1 MPATIERGIKV
12 AEGIGAEHGLARL
25 KPGATAFVG
34 RCLRGPVNEPV
45 RLRSFGE
52 FQQVFGG
59 LWQPSPLSYAVEQFF
74 DNGGREA
81 VVLRLVNGGRPT
93 TISLPC
99 GPGAALRLEALS
111 PGSREALRAS
121 VDYDNVSPRE
131 DDRFNLVVQRVR
143 THGSEYIEDQE
154 IFRRISIR
162 EGTSRCVRS
171 ALQDSSLVRV
181 VEPLPSQRPDR
192 TFRAGSRHP
201 IGYVDSAPDGDDGGP
216 LSDYDVIGS
225 PERRSGLFALQD
237 VEDIDFL
244 CIPPLTRE
252 HEVGPSALLVAS
264 QFCRDRHLMLIVDPP
279 ADWETCDA
287 ALAGLRELEFRS
299 DHALMCFPRVLA
311 YDRLRGR
318 YETFANCGAVA
329 GAIARLDEQRPLW
342 QPGPDDELLLRP
354 GTRPARVL
362 TELERLRLAA
372 HGVNTIQSLRSAS
385 NNPQPLRTLAGGSG
399 RGSASGL
406 LTWVR
411 RSQAVVRSIE
421 RGTRWAVFQAQDR
434 TTWSRLAQQLQA
446 FLAPIQAAGLFG
458 EAQPEDGCQVVCDE
472 RVNSE
477 EDLAEGRVNI
487 LVSLPTP
494 GPGERQSF
502 LITHS
507 GAGSRIR
514 RARARL
520 LPRGTRLKVSPPP
533 ETPRRTVAQELFGR
547 YTEPRPDVSASPP
560 GGNSE
565 ATTPGRRDLD
575 LITGFHRD
583 FGRRAE

>member
-1 MPATIERGIKV
+1 LPATFERGIQV
-12 AEGIGAEHGLARL
+12 AEGPGAEQGVVRPG
-25 KPGATAFVG
+25 PGATAFIG

-81 VVLRLVNGGRPT
+81 VVLRVVNGGRPA
-93 TISLPC
+93 TISIPC
-99 GPGAALRLEALS
+99 GPGQSLRLEALS

-121 VDYDNVSPRE
+121 VDYDNVGAKE

-143 THGSEYIEDQE
+143 AHGSEYIEDQE
-154 IFRRISIR
+154 IFHRVSIR

-181 VEPLPSQRPDR
+181 VDPLPSQRPDR

-201 IGYVDSAPDGDDGGP
+201 IGYVDSAPDGDDGEP

-237 VEDIDFL
+237 ADDIDFL
-244 CIPPLTRE
+244 CIPPLSRE
-252 HEVGPSALLVAS
+252 RDVGPSALLVAS
-264 QFCRDRHLMLIVDPP
+264 QFCRDRHLMLVVDPP
-279 ADWETCDA
+279 AKWESCDA

-299 DHALMCFPRVLA
+299 DHALMCFPRILA

-329 GAIARLDEQRPLW
+329 GALARLDEQRPLW

-362 TELERLRLAA
+362 TEQERMRLAA
-372 HGVNTIQSLRSAS
+372 HGVNPIQSLRSAS
-385 NNPQPLRTLAGGSG
+385 AAGHPLRTLAGGSG

-411 RSQAVVRSIE
+411 RSQSIVRSIE
-421 RGTRWAVFQAQDR
+421 HGTRWAVFQAQDR
-434 TTWSRLAQQLQA
+434 MTWSRLAQQLEA

-458 EAQPEDGCQVVCDE
+458 EAPAEEGCQVICDA
-472 RVNSE
+472 RVNSD

-507 GAGSRIR
+507 ASGSRIR

-520 LPRGTRLKVSPPP
+520 LPSGIRLKVSPSPAAP
-533 ETPRRTVAQELFGR
+533 QRTVAQELFGR
-547 YTEPRPDVSASPP
+547 YSEPRPEGSARPLRRDT
-560 GGNSE
+560 E
-565 ATTPGRRDLD
+565 AAAPGRRDLD
-575 LITGFHRD
+575 LVTGFHRD
-583 FGRRAE
+583 FGRRGE